1 MTKVIHLGGQTMLKH
16 NSFGAHKELVKSM
29 LYGSNAGGDELSK
42 IYDRGYLDVSRKEVW
57 WFRVVQLLKNA

>member
-1 MTKVIHLGGQTMLKH
+1 MLKH

-42 IYDRGYLDVSRKEVW
+42 IYDRGYLDVSGKEVW
-57 WFRVVQLLKNA
+57 